1 MTSTVSTRDPIED
14 LVSRWSSDKLTKL
27 AFEHSWTIGKFPV
40 LDQFSSKKSEEEML
54 SPEFEVEGHD
64 IKFQIKLKYAGM
76 QAEDDK
82 MNVHFSLCCAPKNE
96 FISGI
101 GIKFLLTIFNGTT
114 VSGTYGKSRVV
125 LKFNKKNLKMYIL
138 FDLGPISCGFT
149 ESNLPYRTTLKNLP
163 FTNRNSLYLINEMKV
178 LLKV

>member
-1 MTSTVSTRDPIED
+1 MTSTVSTRDPIDPKD
-14 LVSRWSSDKLTKL
+14 LVLRYSSDKIFTRFS
-27 AFEHSWTIGKFPV
+27 FERSWTIGKFPV

-64 IKFQIKLKYAGM
+64 LKFQMKLRYAGM

-96 FISGI
+96 LIKVI
-101 GIKFLLTIFNGTT
+101 GINILLTIFNGTT

-125 LKFNKKNLKMYIL
+125 LKFNKKN
-138 FDLGPISCGFT
+138 
-149 ESNLPYRTTLKNLP
+149 
-163 FTNRNSLYLINEMKV
+163 
-178 LLKV
+178 